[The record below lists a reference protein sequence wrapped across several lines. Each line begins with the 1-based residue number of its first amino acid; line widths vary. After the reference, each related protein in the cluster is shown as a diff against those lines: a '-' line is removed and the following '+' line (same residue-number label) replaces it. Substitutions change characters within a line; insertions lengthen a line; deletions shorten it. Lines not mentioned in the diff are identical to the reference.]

1 MARTRL
7 RNERWGFES
16 NCFVCEPTN
25 AAGLRLP
32 FDHDDELDAVVC
44 DFELDDRFSGAPLY
58 VHGGVTLA
66 LLDEAMAWATIVLA
80 SRFAMTVETTSRF
93 LRPVKVHKPYTCT
106 ARVVGA
112 EGDRLR
118 TTAVVTDRFANACVE
133 AEATFQVFSEAQAV
147 DGIGEVTGDDARYLG
162 G

>member
-1 MARTRL
+1 MTLRRL
-7 RNERWGFES
+7 HNEDWGFDS
-16 NCFVCEPTN
+16 NCFVCEPRN
-25 AAGLRLP
+25 GGGLRIP
-32 FDHDDELDAVVC
+32 FQHDSANDTVVAC
-44 DFELDDRFSGAPLY
+44 FTLGPRFSGAPSY

-66 LLDEAMAWATIVLA
+66 VLDEAMAWATIALA

-147 DGIGEVTGDDARYLG
+147 DGIGEVTGDDARFLG

>member
-7 RNERWGFES
+7 RNERWGFAS

-32 FDHDDELDAVVC
+32 FEHDDQLDAVVC
-44 DFELDDRFSGAPLY
+44 DFELDERFSGAPRY

-66 LLDEAMAWATIVLA
+66 LLDEAMAWATIALA
-80 SRFAMTVETTSRF
+80 GRFAMTVETTSRF
-93 LRPVKVHKPYTCT
+93 LRPVKLHRPYTCT
-106 ARVVGA
+106 ARMVA
-112 EGDRLR
+112 SEGDRLR
-118 TTAVVTDRFANACVE
+118 TTAVVTDRFANPCVE
-133 AEATFQVFSEAQAV
+133 AEATFQVFSVAQAV
-147 DGIGEVTGDDARYLG
+147 DGIGEVDGDDARYLG